1 MASAPRV
8 SLSSV
13 TSASVPADADEMRHP
28 SSSSRSWPKDDGVK
42 VYPEQ
47 IICSAGANVEDYAQH
62 LVNDWNCDYNRTCS
76 QYRVLIYF

>member
-13 TSASVPADADEMRHP
+13 TSASSVPADADEMRHP

-62 LVNDWNCDYNRTCS
+62 LVNDWNCDYVHVVS
-76 QYRVLIYF
+76 IMY